1 MDWRGAQMA
10 SCLPLA
16 LLLTGLLRM
25 IVLMCSVPEYKSEY
39 AAGLSKILQVAKQ
52 TGARVT
58 ILGTTPAHNT
68 GTAADDVTV
77 LALNKAAAAL
87 ASETELPFVDL
98 HTPLIKTCGP
108 VPWLDNGTNACS
120 LCAPK
125 CKALSV
131 HYDSAGYTAIANII
145 KNSL

>member
-1 MDWRGAQMA
+1 
-10 SCLPLA
+10 
-16 LLLTGLLRM
+16 M

-77 LALNKAAAAL
+77 LALNKAAAAF

-145 KNSL
+145 NNSL

>member
-1 MDWRGAQMA
+1 MA
-10 SCLPLA
+10 SHLPQV
-16 LLLTGLLRM
+16 LLFTGLLCM
-25 IVLMCSVPEYKSEY
+25 IVWLCSVPEYKSEY
-39 AAGLSKILQVAKQ
+39 AAGLSKIMQVARKA
-52 TGARVT
+52 GARVT

-68 GTAADDVTV
+68 RTAADDVTV
-77 LALNKAAAAL
+77 VALNKAAAAL

-98 HTPLIKTCGP
+98 HTPLIKKCGP
-108 VPWLDNGTNACS
+108 VPWADNGTNACS

-131 HYDSAGYTAIANII
+131 HYDSAGYNVIANII